1 MTDTSE
7 LFVDLLDATMRSSR
21 NYHRLDHCS
30 HVDGSRPKSV
40 FRFKEETITDLLI
53 GELAG
58 REYEVS
64 AACPVCGRD
73 RQCSDWDGDP
83 AWAASGMR
91 IRALTKHEEGGDRR
105 TGKAGAHADF
115 ILAVRRQGPG
125 HGRHRADA
133 QELRIMVQAKR
144 ANPSQPK
151 FRPDPAQYDKF
162 VEAAGRYGAVPYYA
176 LYVQQPSPHQSTP
189 TACPRAQSASD
200 RSVVL
205 AAARASTEPS
215 ALPGRPLATILGDAR
230 PLRCLADCTCF
241 DPGANPSSQLGPDG
255 VWDAA
260 LHFIGRDFPGYR
272 PVDPETALTRN
283 VPRVR
288 TNLYEYKPPRASA
301 TSRYRSPRPG
311 ATARNPGKDEVLLIR
326 LGTLRRSPTPDRHF
340 IGYAPDMSRE
350 DLRDAARM
358 YWRLDGQRAGRVRYL
373 VVSANREVLD
383 ACEVAPD
390 GLTFVEDADGS
401 RRVAFAITDI
411 TDSELKQ
418 RLLAMATH
426 RLGQLLPGTR
436 NPFIYLGD
444 DAAN

>member
-1 MTDTSE
+1 MTDTSD

-58 REYEVS
+58 REYQVY
-64 AACPVCGRD
+64 AACPVCGPD

-83 AWAASGMR
+83 AQEASGIR

-115 ILAVRRQGPG
+115 ILAIRCQGPG
-125 HGRHRADA
+125 RGRRRADA
-133 QELRIMVQAKR
+133 RELRIMVQAKR

-151 FRPDPAQYDKF
+151 FRPDPEQYDKF

-176 LYVQQPSPHQSTP
+176 LYVQQPGPHESAP

-205 AAARASTEPS
+205 AAARPS
-215 ALPGRPLATILGDAR
+215 ADPGALPGRSLAAILGDAR

-241 DPGANPSSQLGPDG
+241 DPGASPSKQLGPEG
-255 VWDAA
+255 VWNAT
-260 LHFIGRDFPGYR
+260 LRFIGRDFPGYR
-272 PVDPETALTRN
+272 PVSSESALPRN

-301 TSRYRSPRPG
+301 ASRYRLPRPG
-311 ATARNPGKDEVLLIR
+311 ATAGNPGKDEVLLIR
-326 LGTLRRSPTPDRHF
+326 LGTLRRSLTPDRRF

-358 YWRLDGQRAGRVRYL
+358 YWRLDGERAGRVRYL
-373 VVSANREVLD
+373 VISANREVLD

-411 TDSELKQ
+411 ADSGLKQ
-418 RLLAMATH
+418 TLLAMATH
-426 RLGQLLPGTR
+426 KLGQLRPGTR

-444 DAAN
+444 DATN